1 MKKPVKS
8 VFTLDPEDVEDVQYI
23 GKNTGDNFI
32 KIEMPFNSRM
42 TQFFEGSNIEEEM
55 QRVFAHF
62 KTQVENLPMPE
73 GFCTRLN
80 HALIHKFS

>member
-1 MKKPVKS
+1 
-8 VFTLDPEDVEDVQYI
+8 
-23 GKNTGDNFI
+23 
-32 KIEMPFNSRM
+32 MPFNSRM

-55 QRVFAHF
+55 QRMFAHF

-80 HALIHKFS
+80 HALTH